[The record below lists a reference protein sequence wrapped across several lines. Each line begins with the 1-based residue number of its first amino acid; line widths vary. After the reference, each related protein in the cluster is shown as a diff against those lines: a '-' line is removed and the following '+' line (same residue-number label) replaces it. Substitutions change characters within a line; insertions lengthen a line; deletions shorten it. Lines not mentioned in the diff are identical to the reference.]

1 METTEL
7 LRYAVEAFDRLG
19 IRYFVTGSVAAMFYG
34 EPRFTNDVD
43 VVIDLPFGQ
52 IRDLCAA
59 FPAPEFY
66 VSEESARR
74 AVANASQF
82 NVIHPRSGLKL
93 DLMVA
98 ADSEFNES
106 RFARARDLG
115 AIPGARVVFAAPEDI
130 VLKKLDYYREGH
142 SDKHVRDIAGI
153 FRISGSRLD
162 LDYLRDWVARLGLEE
177 EWRSVERAW
186 DPPRLLDEHIQS

>member
-7 LRYAVEAFDRLG
+7 LRYAVDAFDRLG

-74 AVANASQF
+74 AVASSGQF
-82 NVIHPRSGLKL
+82 NVIHPGSGLKL

-98 ADSEFNES
+98 DESAFNQS
-106 RFARARDLG
+106 RFARSRDLG
-115 AIPGARVVFAAPEDI
+115 AIPGAQVMFASPEDVI
-130 VLKKLDYYREGH
+130 LKKIDYYREGH
-142 SDKHVRDIAGI
+142 SEKHLRDIAGI
-153 FRISGSRLD
+153 FRISGSQLDMDYLLSWVGRLD
-162 LDYLRDWVARLGLEE
+162 LEE
-177 EWRSVERAW
+177 EWRAVERT
-186 DPPRLLDEHIQS
+186 LEGS